1 MKFAGSSSSVNGK
14 SPDNTKKLPC
24 YRCGRNILESLVNSK
39 RPLAIAAARL
49 VTLPQYV
56 DPKRRS
62 LEVYQAK
69 PPLRGRLI
77 IFAEQEDLL
86 ESDPMD
92 NIHSASST
100 LSPIRVSM
108 DVNQKPLEFEVD
120 TGAAVSV
127 FLQKQRI
134 KTYTGEAILSLVRFR
149 I

>member
-1 MKFAGSSSSVNGK
+1 MGNLQTT
-14 SPDNTKKLPC
+14 P
-24 YRCGRNILESLVNSK
+24 RNFLVIAVVATILESLVNSK

-62 LEVYQAK
+62 LEVYKRLHLSHQAK

-86 ESDPMD
+86 ESDSMH

-108 DVNQKPLEFEVD
+108 DVNQKPLGFEVD